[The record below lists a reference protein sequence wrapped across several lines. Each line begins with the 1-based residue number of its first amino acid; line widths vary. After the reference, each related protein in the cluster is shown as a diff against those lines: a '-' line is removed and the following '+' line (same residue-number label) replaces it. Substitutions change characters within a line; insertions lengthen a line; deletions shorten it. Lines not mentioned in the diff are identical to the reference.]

1 MVNSLIQKGANIN
14 LVDSD
19 GQTSALHLAAAN
31 GTLSSFQA
39 VFQRN
44 LINVLIFDR
53 FIIIPSRQR
62 KSRIFITKIW
72 RECKLRGQVWMARAS
87 FRIRDGYQNS
97 FFSLYLRY
105 RINRQIIKFKLITQV
120 TTKWSII

>member
-1 MVNSLIQKGANIN
+1 M
-14 LVDSD
+14 DSD

-31 GTLSSFQA
+31 GTLSSFQL

-87 FRIRDGYQNS
+87 FRIRDGYQNR
-97 FFSLYLRY
+97 FFLF
-105 RINRQIIKFKLITQV
+105 I
-120 TTKWSII
+120 